1 MNMNTLNTT
10 ILLTHYIIRHV
21 IVWSGINVGC
31 QCTHG
36 LGEVHVV
43 EYSDAG
49 WTVVLFDFMR
59 RRSSAKKCIHTRNEI
74 HDVTPINFVFS
85 SFNRVML
92 FDSLKEVY
100 SKVHCDSILYV
111 NPHNIG
117 IIQPIISLN
126 RNSPT

>member
-1 MNMNTLNTT
+1 MQKSSE
-10 ILLTHYIIRHV
+10 H
-21 IVWSGINVGC
+21 SG
-31 QCTHG
+31 QS
-36 LGEVHVV
+36 L
-43 EYSDAG
+43 S
-49 WTVVLFDFMR
+49 
-59 RRSSAKKCIHTRNEI
+59 HTRNEI

-117 IIQPIISLN
+117 IIQPVISHN
-126 RNSPT
+126 RNSPTIESETWLWLTKYCRKHTCCIVP